1 MISPAK
7 NNNKKTTMIVSL
19 RIIGFLFFT
28 ALAFDL
34 KSAPQEDD
42 FFDLS
47 LDQLADIEITSVAK
61 KPQKLSLAASSIFV
75 LNQEDIKRSG
85 VTTIPDALRMVPGV
99 QVAKLDANKW
109 AISIRGFNDVFSN
122 KLLILM
128 DGRTVYSPFFGG
140 TYWDTVDTILE
151 DIERIEV
158 VRGPGGTLWGANAVN
173 GVINIITKQAKDSTG
188 LLVSA
193 LAGNE
198 ERGNLS
204 IRYGGKMGQHTDYRI
219 YAKGFD
225 RDEAEKGV
233 DDWRMGRLG
242 FRVDSE
248 PGEQDKL
255 TLQSDVYAGEEG
267 ERAVSDYSTPP
278 FGTFTSKTDVFG
290 ANVLFRWQRE
300 LGEDSDLSFQTYY
313 DHTEREHFYITDKRD
328 TVDVDFQ
335 HRFQTL
341 GQQEIIWGL
350 GFRYVGDE
358 TDEGTVMRLSPE
370 NRSDKIY
377 SAFIQDEISLIDEQ
391 LILTLGTKVEHNSYT
406 GFEYQPSAR
415 LLWKPF
421 DKHSLWGSVSRAVRV
436 PSRMEQDAILQRA
449 LIVPGVL
456 GLNIVGSDD
465 MDAEELIAYEI
476 GYRFLDKQYSFDLS
490 LYYNDYDNLRS
501 LEQSSIMPGTPETP
515 LILPLVLDNELH
527 GEVYGLEIAAG
538 WKVNEYWRL
547 HGGYSFVQM
556 QLHPSAKSN
565 DVTEEADEGDT
576 PHHQF
581 IIRSNLQVFENWQLD
596 TAVRYVDMV
605 RAATNKEA
613 VDAYVTLDMRVAW
626 QAHESVDLSVIGQ
639 NLLGKH
645 REFRGSTVDT
655 QATDVEP
662 SVFFQADFHF

>member
-1 MISPAK
+1 MG
-7 NNNKKTTMIVSL
+7 V
-19 RIIGFLFFT
+19 FVFFMG
-28 ALAFDL
+28 LVFDL
-34 KSAPQEDD
+34 KSAPLDED
-42 FFDLS
+42 FFNLS

-75 LNQEDIKRSG
+75 LSQEDIKRSG

-109 AISIRGFNDVFSN
+109 AISIRGFNDIFSN

-140 TYWDTVDTILE
+140 AYWDTVDTVLD
-151 DIERIEV
+151 DIDRIEI
-158 VRGPGGTLWGANAVN
+158 VRGPGGTLWGSNAVN
-173 GVINIITKQAKDSTG
+173 GVINIITKKAKDSAG
-188 LLVSA
+188 LLVNA
-193 LAGNE
+193 LVGNE

-204 IRYGGKMGQHTDYRI
+204 IRYGGKINQHTDYRI

-248 PGEQDKL
+248 PGEQDKM

-267 ERAVSDYSTPP
+267 ERAVSNVSAPP
-278 FGTFTSKTDVFG
+278 FGTFASKTDVFG
-290 ANVLFRWQRE
+290 ANVLFRWQRD
-300 LGEDSDLSFQTYY
+300 LGGDSDLSFQTYY
-313 DHTEREHFYITDKRD
+313 DHAEREHFYVTDKRD

-341 GQQEIIWGL
+341 WQQEIIWGL
-350 GFRYVGDE
+350 GFRYIGDE
-358 TDEGTVMRLSPE
+358 TDAGTVMRLSPE
-370 NRSDKIY
+370 DRSDRIY
-377 SAFIQDEISLIDEQ
+377 SAFVQDEISLIDEQ
-391 LILTLGTKVEHNSYT
+391 LILTIGTKIEHNSYT

-436 PSRMEQDAILQRA
+436 PSRMEQDAILRRTLFA
-449 LIVPGVL
+449 PTLEL
-456 GLNIVGSDD
+456 DIVGNDD
-465 MDAEELIAYEI
+465 MDAEELIAYEL

-501 LEQSSIMPGTPETP
+501 LERSSIIPGVPN
-515 LILPLVLDNELH
+515 ILPLVLDNELQ
-527 GEVYGLEIAAG
+527 GEVYGLEIAAS

-556 QLHPSAKSN
+556 QLHSSEKSS
-565 DVTEEADEGDT
+565 DTTEEADEGDT

-581 IIRSNLQVFENWQLD
+581 SISSHWQVFESWQLD
-596 TAVRYVDMV
+596 STVRYVDMV
-605 RAATNKEA
+605 REA
-613 VDAYVTLDMRVAW
+613 VSKDAVDSYVTIDLRVAW
-626 QAHESVDLSVIGQ
+626 QVHESVDLSLIGQ

-645 REFRGSTVDT
+645 REFRGSTIDT

-662 SVFFQADFHF
+662 SVFFQADFNY